1 MDIQKVKTCLAHHP
15 ALSRALFRQAAT
27 KKKKLTCSRN
37 RIAPLPFHSARGH
50 DISCSRWCAS
60 VCLTTPS
67 RYARAPS
74 PLADINHGH
83 SEARFPAFFLGFSLT
98 LNPTSRRPCTT
109 PRRGASARFWCAP
122 CRRWSS
128 SSSRSCRS
136 TVSPAWTSPWST
148 TCQQLLRVPS
158 RSWREGFGV
167 DRVFQCIT
175 HTLTI
180 LIILT
185 GYINE
190 FEYID
195 DHRSGKIVV
204 ELNGRIN
211 KCGVIR
217 CGT

>member
-1 MDIQKVKTCLAHHP
+1 MFGPSSSSVVELC
-15 ALSRALFRQAAT
+15 
-27 KKKKLTCSRN
+27 
-37 RIAPLPFHSARGH
+37 SARQPQKKEVDLFEEPDPASPFSLRTRTRH
-50 DISCSRWCAS
+50 QLFTMVRISVLNDTLKVRTRSISASRHQPWPFRS
-60 VCLTTPS
+60 
-67 RYARAPS
+67 
-74 PLADINHGH
+74 
-83 SEARFPAFFLGFSLT
+83 AFSGIFLGFSLT